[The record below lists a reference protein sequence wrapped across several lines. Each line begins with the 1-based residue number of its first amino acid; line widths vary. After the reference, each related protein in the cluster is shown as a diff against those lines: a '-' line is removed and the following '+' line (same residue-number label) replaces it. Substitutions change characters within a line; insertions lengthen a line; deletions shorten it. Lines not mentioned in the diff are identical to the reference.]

1 MRVVVQRC
9 KYASCVVD
17 NQITGK
23 VDLGYMLLVGFKEDD
38 TLDEINLLVK
48 KVVGL
53 RVFSDSEGKMNLGI
67 KDVGGA
73 ILAISQFTLY
83 ADCKHGNRPS
93 FTNAMK
99 YDKANE
105 YYSIFCKKLEENGL
119 RVEKGIFG
127 ADMKIELLNDGPVTI
142 ILDSEEL

>member
-1 MRVVVQRC
+1 MRIVVQRT
-9 KYASCVVD
+9 KYASCTVD
-17 NQITGK
+17 NKITGK
-23 VDLGYMLLVGFKEDD
+23 IDFGYMLLVGFKEDD
-38 TLDEINLLVK
+38 TIDEINLLAK
-48 KVVGL
+48 KVIGL
-53 RVFSDSEGKMNLGI
+53 RVFSDNEGKMNLSI

-99 YDKANE
+99 FDKANE

-119 RVEKGIFG
+119 RVEKGVFG